1 MYYIHALRWSRILCH
16 RRPASTAGARFHC
29 FYLLLCF
36 VVVHFVTICSLH
48 SGLPQDSSTCATI
61 TNLTTV
67 SFISVYMPSY
77 ELAQFQLGKR
87 LGSKQLLGF
96 RHILAG
102 SIAGLCGSI
111 VKVPMDVVK
120 KRLQAGLY
128 PNMSVAL
135 ISIANESNRR
145 FLFSPMLQF
154 YAGWRS
160 SIIYDVPYNAVQFTV
175 LENVKRELR
184 KMRGKEL
191 GKLDNVLVGA
201 ITGMITSVLT
211 EPLDVIKT
219 RMMTQRLRTSS
230 PGVTLYKGW
239 VHCVQTIVKEEGS
252 MALWKGTL
260 PRLVWVGASSA
271 IWYGT
276 YQAARQSMMTR
287 RQNEVKKPSTQSQ
300 PR

>member
-1 MYYIHALRWSRILCH
+1 
-16 RRPASTAGARFHC
+16 
-29 FYLLLCF
+29 
-36 VVVHFVTICSLH
+36 
-48 SGLPQDSSTCATI
+48 
-61 TNLTTV
+61 
-67 SFISVYMPSY
+67 MPSY

-135 ISIANESNRR
+135 TSIANESNRR

-211 EPLDVIKT
+211 EPVRFTFVKVMFYLLST
-219 RMMTQRLRTSS
+219 FPLT
-230 PGVTLYKGW
+230 VTMIC
-239 VHCVQTIVKEEGS
+239 VHDPLGH
-252 MALWKGTL
+252 AH
-260 PRLVWVGASSA
+260 SA
-271 IWYGT
+271 
-276 YQAARQSMMTR
+276 M
-287 RQNEVKKPSTQSQ
+287 
-300 PR
+300 